1 MGPPSASSK
10 ALGNVNV
17 KGGRVFVIAPILI
30 LVLIFAINCLDGGIS
45 IIYHYLSNVTTT
57 ENATQKTNETPR
69 LVAGALSNHYDNG
82 NRANCTITN
91 ATFEFIKSLAK
102 DGDIQQVNN
111 TPHLPAK
118 LLNISLAFQP
128 VTVGEEF
135 LHLGDYLELLG
146 KKLVSR
152 EPIKIVW
159 FGGSNTEGRSPNP
172 FVKQVQNVVNIQYT
186 TSSDMYIIS

>member
-1 MGPPSASSK
+1 MKFTRTLGP
-10 ALGNVNV
+10 G
-17 KGGRVFVIAPILI
+17 
-30 LVLIFAINCLDGGIS
+30 
-45 IIYHYLSNVTTT
+45 
-57 ENATQKTNETPR
+57 ETNETPR

-135 LHLGDYLELLG
+135 LRLGDKHYLELLG

-159 FGGSNTEGRSPNP
+159 FGGSNTEGRSPQILLSSKCRMWSTYSIYY
-172 FVKQVQNVVNIQYT
+172 FIRT
-186 TSSDMYIIS
+186 TT

>member
-1 MGPPSASSK
+1 M
-10 ALGNVNV
+10 
-17 KGGRVFVIAPILI
+17 I
-30 LVLIFAINCLDGGIS
+30 LVIFAINYLDGGIS

-111 TPHLPAK
+111 TPHTY
-118 LLNISLAFQP
+118 QP
-128 VTVGEEF
+128 NF
-135 LHLGDYLELLG
+135 
-146 KKLVSR
+146 
-152 EPIKIVW
+152 
-159 FGGSNTEGRSPNP
+159 
-172 FVKQVQNVVNIQYT
+172 
-186 TSSDMYIIS
+186 